1 MSSYF
6 NCSYIARSSLTYIPF
21 FRRPSVNISHF
32 NLLRNHWANCNQ
44 ILVEWS
50 LGGPAWKCVRWS
62 RLPTKNRKRGDEIH
76 IKTILSGTS
85 SSIRNFDG
93 IVIGWSFSK
102 IVSGSRTLPPR
113 WPPQCSCV
121 VIESNFH
128 PGERLQA
135 PRSLWLQFTKPVV
148 NPCRIGDRLVWIVR

>member
-1 MSSYF
+1 MSSNV

-44 ILVEWS
+44 ILVEW
-50 LGGPAWKCVRWS
+50 P
-62 RLPTKNRKRGDEIH
+62 RLKIVSGDPDFQPRIEKRGDEIH
-76 IKTILSGTS
+76 IKTILLGTS
-85 SSIRNFDG
+85 SSNRNFDG

-121 VIESNFH
+121 VIESSFH
-128 PGERLQA
+128 PGE
-135 PRSLWLQFTKPVV
+135 
-148 NPCRIGDRLVWIVR
+148 